1 VVTRPSPTRKPAK
14 GLPFIDL
21 GAQHAPLKKEM
32 LARVAEIIDRSQFIL
47 GPEVEAFEREFAAYC
62 GVKHGVG
69 VSNGCDALRLSL
81 EAMGIGAGD
90 EVIVPTFTFAA
101 TAFAVTH
108 AGATPVFVDVDPVTL
123 TMDAEKARAEV
134 GPKTKAIMPVHL
146 FGCPADMDAIVRLA
160 RDRGVR
166 VIEDAAQAHGAR
178 IGGKRVGSIGDVG
191 CFSFYPSKNLGALG
205 DGGAVVT
212 DSAEL
217 AKRVATL
224 RNCGSVERYVHEFV
238 GYNNRLDNVQA
249 AWLRLKLAR
258 LDDMNRKRRKVAA
271 LYDELLTEVRTPLAR
286 PGAEHVYHLYVV
298 RHPERDRLKERL
310 AAAGIP
316 CGVYYPVPLHLQPCY
331 KSLGYKEGEC
341 PVAEHAAKEV
351 LALPIWPEMTPA
363 QVKRVA
369 AALGGR

>member
-1 VVTRPSPTRKPAK
+1 VKTRKPPSKPRASS
-14 GLPFIDL
+14 LPFIDL
-21 GAQHAPLKKEM
+21 GAHHAPIKKEM
-32 LARVAEIIDRSQFIL
+32 LAKVAEIIDRSQFIL
-47 GPEVEAFEREFAAYC
+47 GPEVEAFEREFATYC
-62 GVKHGVG
+62 GAKHGVG
-69 VSNGCDALRLSL
+69 VSNGYDALRLSL

-146 FGCPADMDAIVRLA
+146 FGCPADMDAIVRLG
-160 RDRGVR
+160 RDKGLR

-258 LDDMNRKRRKVAA
+258 LDEMNRRRRKVAA

-298 RHPERDRLKERL
+298 RSSERDRLKERL

-351 LALPIWPEMTPA
+351 LALPIWPEMSA
-363 QVKRVA
+363 SQVKKVVS
-369 AALGGR
+369 ALQP